1 MLKYIKGDDAV
12 RIVLDRIEET
22 KEGKRIFVF
31 EVENEMVDVHE
42 YDIPRDIV
50 ASLNAGDILD
60 AEIIDKKILSAKI
73 LKNETEEKRKEMK
86 SRLNSLFSRKKK

>member
-1 MLKYIKGDDAV
+1 M

-22 KEGKRIFVF
+22 EEGKRIFVF
-31 EVENEMVDVHE
+31 EAEYEIIDIHE
-42 YDIPRDIV
+42 DYIPRDMV
-50 ASLNAGDILD
+50 ASLNAGDILE

-73 LKNETEEKRKEMK
+73 LKKDTEEKRKEMK